1 MFKFYRDIHNNR
13 IICTI
18 FKFLI
23 ILLNVTHTSLKMIKI
38 ADIIFVILT
47 IY

>member
-13 IICTI
+13 ITYTI
-18 FKFLI
+18 FKLLI
-23 ILLNVTHTSLKMIKI
+23 MLLNVTHTSLKMKI